1 VKIIMSLNLLFFKM
15 HFEDDFSTFY
25 NHIIEPEING
35 RVSELCK
42 KNCKLLPYFR

>member
-1 VKIIMSLNLLFFKM
+1 M

-35 RVSELCK
+35 RVSELCE